1 MGSHRKE
8 VGSLSC
14 SKRAQSAHDY
24 RNIHHSEETMIGK
37 YYNHDPRHFRFA
49 RTMEGIS
56 PIENKAERSV
66 WRILGIVAVVVLV
79 LVM

>member
-1 MGSHRKE
+1 
-8 VGSLSC
+8 
-14 SKRAQSAHDY
+14 
-24 RNIHHSEETMIGK
+24 MIGK